1 MIIIMLGAPA
11 SGKGSVAEILSKEFN
26 IPAISSGDIFRK
38 NIQEKTELG
47 IEAQKYMKDG
57 KLVPDDIT
65 VSMIKERLKED
76 DTKNGM
82 ILDGFPR
89 TNAQAKALDEM
100 LAKDGKK
107 IDIVVN
113 LETPEAE
120 ILERISNRRICTN
133 SDCKAVYNLV
143 LAPSKVP
150 GICDKCGSKL
160 YQREDDKVESAKNRL
175 EVYKKETAPVA
186 KYYAKT
192 GALFSTVLSQSVN
205 RMKDEV
211 AKDVIEYLREEK

>member
-47 IEAQKYMKDG
+47 LEAQKYMKDG
-57 KLVPDDIT
+57 KLVPDDVT
-65 VSMIKERLKED
+65 VSMIKERLKEE

-100 LAKDGKK
+100 LAEDGKK

>member
-47 IEAQKYMKDG
+47 LEAQKYMKDG
-57 KLVPDDIT
+57 KLVPDDVT
-65 VSMIKERLKED
+65 VSMIKERLKEE

-100 LAKDGKK
+100 LAEDGKK

-205 RMKDEV
+205 RMKEEV
-211 AKDVIEYLREEK
+211 SRDVIAYLRGKE

>member
-47 IEAQKYMKDG
+47 LEAQKYMKDG

-65 VSMIKERLKED
+65 VSMIKERLEED

>member
-65 VSMIKERLKED
+65 VSMIKERLEED

-120 ILERISNRRICTN
+120 ILERISNRR
-133 SDCKAVYNLV
+133 
-143 LAPSKVP
+143 
-150 GICDKCGSKL
+150 
-160 YQREDDKVESAKNRL
+160 
-175 EVYKKETAPVA
+175 
-186 KYYAKT
+186 KY
-192 GALFSTVLSQSVN
+192 
-205 RMKDEV
+205 
-211 AKDVIEYLREEK
+211 

>member
-11 SGKGSVAEILSKEFN
+11 SGKGSVAELLSKEFN

-47 IEAQKYMKDG
+47 LEAQKYMKDG

-65 VSMIKERLKED
+65 VSMIKERLEED

-100 LAKDGKK
+100 LARDGKK

>member
-47 IEAQKYMKDG
+47 LEAQKYMKDG
-57 KLVPDDIT
+57 KLVPDDVT
-65 VSMIKERLKED
+65 VSMIKERLKEE

-100 LAKDGKK
+100 LAEDGKK

-205 RMKDEV
+205 RMKEEV

>member
-1 MIIIMLGAPA
+1 
-11 SGKGSVAEILSKEFN
+11 
-26 IPAISSGDIFRK
+26 
-38 NIQEKTELG
+38 
-47 IEAQKYMKDG
+47 
-57 KLVPDDIT
+57 
-65 VSMIKERLKED
+65 
-76 DTKNGM
+76 
-82 ILDGFPR
+82 
-89 TNAQAKALDEM
+89 M
-100 LAKDGKK
+100 LAEDGKK

>member
-65 VSMIKERLKED
+65 VSMIKERLEED

-100 LAKDGKK
+100 LARDGKK

>member
-65 VSMIKERLKED
+65 VSMIESRLAED

>member
-47 IEAQKYMKDG
+47 LEAQKYMKDG
-57 KLVPDDIT
+57 KLVPDDVT
-65 VSMIKERLKED
+65 VSMIKERLKEK

-100 LAKDGKK
+100 LAEDGKK

-205 RMKDEV
+205 RMKEEV